1 MTERDRRIQQP
12 SLVRLAADAVRDM
25 VLSSELRPGDR
36 LVEERL
42 TEQLGISRPPLRE
55 ALRLLEQEGLL
66 VAIPRRGVIV
76 TPLTAQDLYEIYTLR
91 TAYERMAVELGVPVR
106 DPHLLARVREALD
119 AMVAAAESRDRAQ
132 LVKKSFA
139 FHLAIVGLARHRRVE
154 EAYRSLW
161 LQLHLFMAVN
171 TRIRE
176 EQNNET
182 LGVNVERHRR
192 LLVRIEAGD
201 RSAVLAELE
210 NHGNRAAFEDA
221 MRDLTSGRPVGVAG

>member
-1 MTERDRRIQQP
+1 MTDRDRRIQQP

-25 VLSSELRPGDR
+25 VLSSELCPGDR

-42 TEQLGISRPPLRE
+42 TQQLGISRPPLRE
-55 ALRLLEQEGLL
+55 ALRLLEHEGLL

-91 TAYERMAVELGVPVR
+91 TAYERMAIELGIPVR
-106 DPHLLARVREALD
+106 DPQLLARVRQALD
-119 AMVAAAESRDRAQ
+119 AMAQAAESQDRAQ
-132 LVKKSFA
+132 LVKKAFD

-154 EAYRSLW
+154 EAYRALW

-171 TRIRE
+171 TRLRE

-182 LGVNVERHRR
+182 PAVNVERHRR
-192 LLVRIEAGD
+192 LLATIEAGD
-201 RSAVLAELE
+201 RSVVLAELE
-210 NHGNRAAFEDA
+210 NHGNRTSFEEA
-221 MRDLTSGRPVGVAG
+221 MKELTSGRPVGVAG

>member
-1 MTERDRRIQQP
+1 VTARDRRIQQP

-66 VAIPRRGVIV
+66 VSIPRRGVIV
-76 TPLTAQDLYEIYTLR
+76 TPLTTQDLYEIYTLR
-91 TAYERMAVELGVPVR
+91 TAYERMAIELGVPVR
-106 DPHLLARVREALD
+106 DPQLLARVRRGLA
-119 AMVAAAESRDRAQ
+119 AMVEAAKNDDRAQ
-132 LVKKSFA
+132 LVKTSFE

-154 EAYRSLW
+154 EAYRALW

-171 TRIRE
+171 TRLRE
-176 EQNNET
+176 EQNDET
-182 LGVNVERHRR
+182 LEANVERHRR
-192 LLVRIEAGD
+192 LLATVEAGD
-201 RSAVLAELE
+201 RTAVLAELE
-210 NHGNRAAFEDA
+210 NHGNRTVFEAAMKE
-221 MRDLTSGRPVGVAG
+221 LTLGQPVGVAG